1 MRETYNERRGFISGE
16 KAILY
21 WKSETIENDMHVLYK
36 NIGKVQL
43 RVSHSRRGGVGYG
56 NFEYHENFYCRG

>member
-1 MRETYNERRGFISGE
+1 M
-16 KAILY
+16 Y

-56 NFEYHENFYCRG
+56 NFEYHENLYRIRERTG